1 MVPQIRPRQRDAFIV
16 MRNLRVLTI
25 GGYISYRA
33 LFGWLN
39 PTMYVLTL
47 LVPSLTQLFF
57 FVYLGRAAHVEND
70 AFFVAGNALV
80 AAATPSLFGMSQ
92 AIAGERYTQTLS
104 LLIVS
109 PANRVALFLGRSL
122 PAIVNGIVISVWTLG
137 ISAVIFSVY
146 IPARALAPLALTI
159 AVSAFSCVGLG
170 LFNASL
176 GLRWRE
182 TAVLGNVFLYLLLLF
197 AGINIPL
204 DRLPGWIATLAQGL
218 PLTHGARACRELVAG
233 ASFGHVAGLLAAEAL
248 VAATYTALGL
258 VTLRYFEIEARR
270 GAALEVA

>member
-1 MVPQIRPRQRDAFIV
+1 

-39 PTMYVLTL
+39 PTMYVLTML
-47 LVPSLTQLFF
+47 IPSLTQLAF
-57 FVYLGRAAHVEND
+57 FVYLGRTAHVEND
-70 AFFVAGNALV
+70 AFYVAGNALV

-92 AIAGERYTQTLS
+92 AIAGERYTHTLS
-104 LLIVS
+104 LLVVS
-109 PANRVALFLGRSL
+109 PANRIALFLGRSL
-122 PAIVNGIVISVWTLG
+122 PAIVNGVVISVWTLG
-137 ISAVIFSVY
+137 IAAAIFRVHV
-146 IPARALAPLALTI
+146 PVHALAPLALTI
-159 AVSAFSCVGLG
+159 TISAFSCVGLG

-182 TAVLGNVFLYLLLLF
+182 GAVLSNVILYLLLLF

-204 DRLPGWIATLAQGL
+204 DRLPGWIGTLAQGL

-233 ASFGHVAGLLAAEAL
+233 ASFGQVAGQLAAEAL
-248 VAATYTALGL
+248 VAASYTALGL
-258 VTLRYFEIEARR
+258 VTLRYFEVEARR

>member
-1 MVPQIRPRQRDAFIV
+1 V
-16 MRNLRVLTI
+16 RNLRVLTI
-25 GGYISYRA
+25 GGFLSYRA
-33 LFGWLN
+33 LFSWLN

-47 LVPSLTQLFF
+47 LIPSLTQLFF
-57 FVYLGRAAHVEND
+57 FVFLGRAAHVEND
-70 AFFVAGNALV
+70 TFFVAGNALV
-80 AAATPSLFGMSQ
+80 AAATPSLFGMAQ

-104 LLIVS
+104 LLVVS

-122 PAIVNGIVISVWTLG
+122 PAIVNGVVISIWTMVIAAVVLG
-137 ISAVIFSVY
+137 IH
-146 IPARALAPLALTI
+146 IPAAALAPLALTI

-182 TAVLGNVFLYLLLLF
+182 TAVLGNVMLYLLLLF
-197 AGINIPL
+197 TGINIPL
-204 DRLPGWIATLAQGL
+204 DRLPGWMSTLAQGL
-218 PLTHGARACRELVAG
+218 PLTHGAHACRELMAG
-233 ASFGHVAGLLAAEAL
+233 APFADVSHLLAAEAL
-248 VAATYTALGL
+248 VAVIYTLVGL

>member
-1 MVPQIRPRQRDAFIV
+1 

-33 LFGWLN
+33 LFGWLR

-47 LVPSLTQLFF
+47 LIPSLTQLCF

-80 AAATPSLFGMSQ
+80 AAATPSLFGMSH

-109 PANRVALFLGRSL
+109 PANRVVLFLGRSL
-122 PAIVNGIVISVWTLG
+122 PAIVNGIVVSVWTLG
-137 ISAVIFSVY
+137 IAAAIFGVH
-146 IPARALAPLALTI
+146 IPLGALAPLALTI
-159 AVSAFSCVGLG
+159 GLSAFSCVGLG

-204 DRLPGWIATLAQGL
+204 DRLPGWMATLAQGL
-218 PLTHGARACRELVAG
+218 PLTHGARACRALVGG
-233 ASFGHVAGLLAAEAL
+233 ASFGQVGGLLAAEAV
-248 VAATYTALGL
+248 VAVTYTVLGL
-258 VTLRYFEIEARR
+258 ATLRYFEVEARR

>member
-1 MVPQIRPRQRDAFIV
+1 

-47 LVPSLTQLFF
+47 LIPSLTQLFF
-57 FVYLGRAAHVEND
+57 FVYLGRAAHVESD

-80 AAATPSLFGMSQ
+80 AAAGPSLFGMSS

-122 PAIVNGIVISVWTLG
+122 PAIVDGIVISVWTLS
-137 ISAVIFSVY
+137 ISAVVFSIH
-146 IPARALAPLALTI
+146 IPASALAPLAFTI

-182 TAVLGNVFLYLLLLF
+182 AAVISGVFLYLLLLF
-197 AGINIPL
+197 TGINIPL
-204 DRLPGWIATLAQGL
+204 DRLPGWLSTLAQGL
-218 PLTHGARACRELVAG
+218 PLTHGAHAARELIAG
-233 ASFGHVAGLLAAEAL
+233 ASLGHVRGLLAAEAL
-248 VAATYTALGL
+248 VGLSYSAVGLAA
-258 VTLRYFEIEARR
+258 LRFFEVEARR